1 MQFLLRRAFLSI
13 CLGALATVP
22 AIAED
27 SSAGKPVAVE
37 GVQSL
42 VAKVQPSVVVVTV
55 GDRDGRTLG
64 VGSGVIVREDG
75 LIATNLHVLGEGRPL
90 TVRLFDKREFP
101 VTQIYAHE
109 KSQDLALIRIEADK
123 LPALELG
130 DSDELQQGQP
140 TVAFG
145 NPQGLEHSVVTGVV
159 SALRSDV
166 DGMNMIQLA
175 IPIERGNSGGPVV
188 DSDGKVVGLLT
199 LKSLV
204 TENLGYAVAIN
215 SLKPLLEKPNPIA
228 MGKWL
233 TIGALNPRHWQVVGD
248 ARWTQ
253 HAGRLRADGPGKGF
267 GGRSLCLSTQSVPE
281 TPFEVAVQVR
291 LREQD
296 GAAGLVFHADGGDR
310 HYGFYPTSGKLRV
323 SRFDGPVVY
332 DWHVLWEEQRAEY
345 SPDAWNELKIRVE
358 KDRIQCLCNG
368 VVVYELEDDFYRKG
382 KVGLAK
388 FRHTTAEFKNF
399 RLAERIEVTQ
409 IDDATRSMIS
419 EIVNDIG
426 DSPAPNPSQVGR
438 ISEKPVAQFAAVKEA
453 ERLEKQAAWLRRL
466 AREAYEAS
474 VREKIVAALKPASGE
489 PDLLAA
495 VLWIAALDNEELDV
509 EFYKGEI
516 DALATELKSRLN
528 ETMND
533 RERFE
538 ELRKLLFEDSGFHGS
553 RANYH
558 SASNSHLNEVIDDRE
573 GLPITLSVVTME
585 VARRVGLKV
594 EGVGLPGHF
603 IVRLVPSEGEPQ
615 LFDVFDGAKPLTRA
629 EAFARVDRGE
639 PDEEWLKAVDASA
652 ICARILR
659 NLLSTLNIQE
669 TPETALRYIETIVA
683 LDADSISERLLRA
696 VLNYDLH
703 RIEQGLEDVDW
714 VLKQRPAGVDLDRV
728 RQLKEA
734 LQLRAKP

>member
-1 MQFLLRRAFLSI
+1 MQFVLRDVFLSI
-13 CLGALATVP
+13 CVAALATVP
-22 AIAED
+22 ALAEE
-27 SSAGKPVAVE
+27 SPAARPAAVE

-109 KSQDLALIRIEADK
+109 KSQDLALIKIEADK

-130 DSDELQQGQP
+130 DSDDLQQGQP

-145 NPQGLEHSVVTGVV
+145 NPQGLEHSVVTGIV

-267 GGRSLCLSTQSVPE
+267 GGRSLCLSTQTVPE
-281 TPFEVAVQVR
+281 IPFEVAVQVR

-310 HYGFYPTSGKLRV
+310 HYGFYPTSGKLRI

-332 DWHVLWEEQRAEY
+332 DWHVLWEEQRVEY
-345 SPDAWNELKIRVE
+345 KPDAWNELKIRVE

-368 VVVYELEDDFYRKG
+368 AVVYELQDDFYRKG

-399 RLAERIEVTQ
+399 RLAEHIEVTQ
-409 IDDATRSMIS
+409 IDDATRSMI
-419 EIVNDIG
+419 NDIVAG
-426 DSPAPNPSQVGR
+426 IGESSAPSASHVGQV
-438 ISEKPVAQFAAVKEA
+438 SEKPVAQFAAVKEA

-466 AREAYEAS
+466 AREGYEAG
-474 VREKIVAALKPASGE
+474 VRQKIVASLKPAEGE

-495 VLWIAALDNEELDV
+495 VLWIAALDSEELDV
-509 EFYKGEI
+509 EFYKGEV

-528 ETMND
+528 EKMTD

-538 ELRKLLFEDSGFHGS
+538 ELRKLLFEDYGFHGS
-553 RANYH
+553 RANYN

-573 GLPITLSVVTME
+573 GLPITLSVLTME

-603 IVRLVPSEGEPQ
+603 IVRLVPSQGEAQ
-615 LFDVFDGAKPLTRA
+615 LFDVFDGAKPLTKA
-629 EAFARVDRGE
+629 EAFAKVDRGE
-639 PDEEWLKAVDASA
+639 PDEEWLKAVDAPA
-652 ICARILR
+652 ICTRILR
-659 NLLSTLNIQE
+659 NLLSTVNPQE
-669 TPETALRYIETIVA
+669 TPETALRYVETVVA
-683 LDADSISERLLRA
+683 IDADSIAERLLRA
-696 VLNYDLH
+696 VLNYDLS

-714 VLKQRPAGVDLDRV
+714 VLKQKPAGVNLDQV
-728 RQLKEA
+728 RQLKQA